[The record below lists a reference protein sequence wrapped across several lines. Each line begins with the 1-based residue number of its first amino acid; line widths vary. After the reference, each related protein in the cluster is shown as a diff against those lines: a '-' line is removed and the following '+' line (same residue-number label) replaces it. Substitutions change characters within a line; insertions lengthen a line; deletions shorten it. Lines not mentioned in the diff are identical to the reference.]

1 MCVPSGDVYCLD
13 AAQIFGLIKRKTGR
27 QELDLKMV
35 ELLSRGGVDSVK
47 DYVSPVFGWFDS

>member
-27 QELDLKMV
+27 QELHVHVDLKMV
-35 ELLSRGGVDSVK
+35 ELLSRGGVD
-47 DYVSPVFGWFDS
+47 YVSPVFG